1 MARIRVRRRV
11 PVFSK
16 AALDLADL
24 CAREIWRGKTYS
36 KEGYQE
42 SEEEVL
48 LRFSVPFL
56 ADALG
61 IEGSKRPDISVD
73 MINSFIITAGLKQMN
88 ITKGNR
94 DTEAGLRL
102 LNKTIAKELK
112 RSLNYKFETN
122 FNELTANL
130 TIELSKAFHKMS
142 SASPTSAYLPLASRL
157 LFFAAPNL
165 PVFMYSDPL
174 AEALKV
180 EKNDKEESVRQFYE
194 SMSEGLSDNWFY
206 LKDYQMPFLAKKNE
220 SNEFWLQARDYGWWQ
235 RRVLDLAC
243 VINLTDVTPTKFLI
257 DLTSYQPRQHP

>member
-24 CAREIWRGKTYS
+24 CAREVWRGKTYS
-36 KEGYQE
+36 KSSYQT
-42 SEEEVL
+42 SEEELL

-56 ADALG
+56 AEALG
-61 IEGSKRPDISVD
+61 IEGSKRPNISVD
-73 MINSFIITAGLKQMN
+73 LINQFIIVAGLKQMN

-94 DTEAGLRL
+94 DTDAGLRL
-102 LNKTIAKELK
+102 LNKTISKELK
-112 RSLNYKFETN
+112 KSLNYLFDTN
-122 FNELTANL
+122 FHQLTADL
-130 TIELSKAFHKMS
+130 TIDLSKAFHRMS
-142 SASPTSAYLPLASRL
+142 SASPTSAYLPLASRI
-157 LFFAAPNL
+157 LFFSAPNL

-180 EKNDKEESVRQFYE
+180 EKNDKELSVRQFYE
-194 SMSEGLSDNWFY
+194 SMSEGLSDNWFF
-206 LKDYQMPFLAKKNE
+206 LKDYQMPFLSKKDEND
-220 SNEFWLQARDYGWWQ
+220 EFWLQVRDNGWWQ

-243 VINLTDVTPTKFLI
+243 VINLTHVKPTDFLI

>member
-1 MARIRVRRRV
+1 MARIRVRKRV

-24 CAREIWRGKTYS
+24 CAREVWRGKSYS
-36 KEGYQE
+36 KETFQV
-42 SEEEVL
+42 SEEELL

-56 ADALG
+56 SEALS

-73 MINSFIITAGLKQMN
+73 LINNFIITAGLKQMN

-94 DTEAGLRL
+94 DTDAGLKL
-102 LNKTIAKELK
+102 LNKTISKQLK
-112 RSLNYKFETN
+112 NSLNYVFDTN
-122 FNELTANL
+122 FNLLTSDL
-130 TIELSKAFHKMS
+130 TIDLSKAFHKMS

-174 AEALKV
+174 ADALKV

-194 SMSEGLSDNWFY
+194 SMSEGLNDNWFH
-206 LKDYQMPFLAKKNE
+206 LKDYQMPFLSKKEEND
-220 SNEFWLQARDYGWWQ
+220 EFWLQARDNGWWQ

-243 VINLTDVTPTKFLI
+243 VINLTNVTPIKFLI